1 VWTIASQPIVEGQ
14 KHCDVRCEDV
24 AGISPSAELCFEPP
38 VMAENA
44 PLAALPLLL
53 AGLLTPGISK
63 RWLGSG
69 EEATHVGEQNFIGI
83 EQDRCLSAPA

>member
-1 VWTIASQPIVEGQ
+1 
-14 KHCDVRCEDV
+14 
-24 AGISPSAELCFEPP
+24 
-38 VMAENA
+38 MAENA

-83 EQDRCLSAPA
+83 EQDRRLSAPA